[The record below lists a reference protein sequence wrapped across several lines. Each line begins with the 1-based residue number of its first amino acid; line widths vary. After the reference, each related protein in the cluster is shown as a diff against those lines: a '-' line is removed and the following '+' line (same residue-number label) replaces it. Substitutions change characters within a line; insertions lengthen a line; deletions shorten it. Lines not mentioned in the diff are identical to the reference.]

1 MKQEIK
7 GSVGA
12 DAAGRDIV
20 HQAPLSHLKVGGDA
34 AIFNVGGGGT
44 INVIVGPV
52 LSEAAEQAKFLVE
65 TRIKCCKDAREYY
78 LRLLNDGKFTKEEL
92 RSAIQQGSVQW
103 RFGANE
109 PTIVMPWI
117 EPVFEWMLLGMMGLY
132 GLIAILSI
140 AAHWETDWIPNSA
153 VAVLAACAVLVV
165 LAQKYILQPRRVAI
179 RVKAWMGKEN
189 KK

>member
-1 MKQEIK
+1 MKQEIN

-20 HQAPLSHLKVGGDA
+20 HQAPLSHLKVGGA
-34 AIFNVGGGGT
+34 AAVFNVGGGGT
-44 INVIVGPV
+44 INIIVGPA
-52 LSEAAEQAKFLVE
+52 LSEPAEQAKFLKE

-92 RSAIQQGSVQW
+92 RAAIQQGSVQW
-103 RFGANE
+103 RFGAKQ
-109 PTIVMPWI
+109 PTIVMPWA
-117 EPVFEWMLLGMMGLY
+117 EPVFEWMLFGMMGLY

-140 AAHWETDWIPNSA
+140 IANWETDWIPKSA
-153 VAVLAACAVLVV
+153 VAVLVACAALLA
-165 LAQKYILQPRRVAI
+165 LAQKHILRPRRVAI